1 MFHAVWYLISVMSWF
16 FLNIC
21 NYFLLTLVE
30 FGLLPGVLPCLFSP
44 ILLFCLMFNFL
55 HLCTM
60 CCSRFMRNQG
70 DILWWWWSACMFV
83 YNQHISHFLSK
94 KNLPPYTLLSSY
106 RTWNNIWLE
115 ILTKQT
121 FYILSS
127 LKHNWNFQQLLL
139 REFNILI
146 WNYFYAA
153 LNILNRNY
161 PKAEPVRFIR
171 NMW

>member
-55 HLCTM
+55 YLCTM

-115 ILTKQT
+115 ILYFIQLKAQLK
-121 FYILSS
+121 LSTVITQGVQYFNLELFLCC
-127 LKHNWNFQQLLL
+127 LKHS
-139 REFNILI
+139 
-146 WNYFYAA
+146 
-153 LNILNRNY
+153 
-161 PKAEPVRFIR
+161 
-171 NMW
+171 